1 MVLHFTTLR
10 DNSISPL
17 VVLVMYGVVDVGRD
31 YIFAL
36 CEGTPLIFMVLGAML
51 FVFMMTR
58 E

>member
-1 MVLHFTTLR
+1 
-10 DNSISPL
+10 
-17 VVLVMYGVVDVGRD
+17 MYGVVDVGRD
-31 YIFAL
+31 YIFAF